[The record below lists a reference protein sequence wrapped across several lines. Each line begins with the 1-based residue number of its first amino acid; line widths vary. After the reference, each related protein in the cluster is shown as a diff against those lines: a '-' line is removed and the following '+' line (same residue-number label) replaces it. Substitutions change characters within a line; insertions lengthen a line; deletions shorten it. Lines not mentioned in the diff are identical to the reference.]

1 MPVRKPYR
9 QSLARSRRELEGG
22 DMRILVLTAL
32 CILSGCGTA
41 PPRAVDAS
49 PAATPQT
56 AESGAELKAAVASDR
71 KAEFKPPMGY
81 KAKIVGWDIL
91 YCRKMVILGSR
102 FPKEVCMT
110 EAQLKEHMITN
121 DEMRRDVDK
130 ATRTCST
137 AGACGGI

>member
-1 MPVRKPYR
+1 
-9 QSLARSRRELEGG
+9 
-22 DMRILVLTAL
+22 MRTLVLTAL
-32 CILSGCGTA
+32 CILAGCGSA
-41 PPRAVDAS
+41 PPESAPLAPSTAS
-49 PAATPQT
+49 AATPQN
-56 AESGAELKAAVASDR
+56 AASGNAPQVGAAGSQ
-71 KAEFKPPMGY
+71 KGEFKPPAGY

-102 FPKEVCMT
+102 FPKEICMT
-110 EAQLKEHMITN
+110 EAQLRDHVARN